1 MLQAVLRAVPGVCFT
16 SIYCLNLR
24 YVVRP
29 YFCFTMY
36 FIQKRKGK
44 VNSET
49 PTTSWHLHSAY
60 PQGQYDDM
68 NKVQAHRDA
77 ATATQRLTRFDKTSP
92 QVAVVS
98 RYSPL
103 PHPRLPPHRPPIF
116 RHNFSR
122 ERVPDIWA
130 AAVPPQP
137 TSNPPTPSHQPPQS
151 PPASPDQHSRRSRT
165 SPAGHLDTSESCVP
179 RAQCQ
184 IKLLYWHLS
193 SKKTSGKEQW

>member
-1 MLQAVLRAVPGVCFT
+1 MRSFSVSPQSEGLREWDEAEAVLQAVLRAVPGVCFT

-103 PHPRLPPHRPPIF
+103 PHPRLPPHRPPILHPPPQF
-116 RHNFSR
+116 LPSESPWHLGGRR
-122 ERVPDIWA
+122 PQPK
-130 AAVPPQP
+130 VPPTHQLQP
-137 TSNPPTPSHQPPQS
+137 TDLHKI
-151 PPASPDQHSRRSRT
+151 PPASPDQHN
-165 SPAGHLDTSESCVP
+165 
-179 RAQCQ
+179 
-184 IKLLYWHLS
+184 LLLCCR
-193 SKKTSGKEQW
+193 